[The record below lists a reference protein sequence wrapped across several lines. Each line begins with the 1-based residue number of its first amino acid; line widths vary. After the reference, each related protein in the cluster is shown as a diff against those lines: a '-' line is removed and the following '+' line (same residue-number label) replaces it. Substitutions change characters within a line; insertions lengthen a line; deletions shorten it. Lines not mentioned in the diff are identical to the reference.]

1 MGVAGSNRHNPRP
14 RRQSSAGGSTAAAAN
29 ANGAHATP
37 AASPATSS
45 KSRNGTGR
53 AASTSAPSGRASGKP
68 KPLIFTIHSDLAA
81 SREVHK
87 TIMDRVEAQHYDE
100 QSTFA
105 IRLALEEG
113 LMNAI
118 KHGNKLDPKKTVHV
132 EAKVT
137 PKATEI
143 TIEDQG
149 KGFARTE
156 VPDPCA
162 EENLLK
168 CSGRGI
174 LLMEAYMDKVEYSQ
188 GGRRVRMVKK
198 NV

>member
-1 MGVAGSNRHNPRP
+1 MGVAGSNRHPSGP
-14 RRQSSAGGSTAAAAN
+14 RRSKPAPASAASAGKRATAAA
-29 ANGAHATP
+29 
-37 AASPATSS
+37 
-45 KSRNGTGR
+45 SRNGR
-53 AASTSAPSGRASGKP
+53 AGEKKLTY
-68 KPLIFTIHSDLAA
+68 TIHSDLAA
-81 SREVHK
+81 SGDVHK
-87 TIMDRVEAQHYDE
+87 AIMQVVEAQHYDE

-118 KHGNKLDPKKTVHV
+118 KHGNKLDPKKTVQV

-137 PKATEI
+137 PKATQI

-149 KGFARTE
+149 QGFRRTT

-174 LLMEAYMDKVEYSQ
+174 LLMEAYMDKVQYSL

-198 NV
+198 NEA

>member
-14 RRQSSAGGSTAAAAN
+14 SRRPSPAADD
-29 ANGAHATP
+29 ANGAHT
-37 AASPATSS
+37 T
-45 KSRNGTGR
+45 
-53 AASTSAPSGRASGKP
+53 RASGNGSRQAGSGGGGAAGASRVKP
-68 KPLIFTIHSDLAA
+68 KPLIFTIPSDLSA
-81 SREVHK
+81 SRDVHK

-149 KGFARTE
+149 KGFHRET

-174 LLMEAYMDKVEYSQ
+174 LLMEAYMDEVKYSQ

-198 NV
+198 NA

>member
-1 MGVAGSNRHNPRP
+1 MG
-14 RRQSSAGGSTAAAAN
+14 GGSA
-29 ANGAHATP
+29 
-37 AASPATSS
+37 
-45 KSRNGTGR
+45 
-53 AASTSAPSGRASGKP
+53 KP
-68 KPLIFTIHSDLAA
+68 KPLIFTIPSDLSA
-81 SREVHK
+81 SRDVHK

-149 KGFARTE
+149 KGFHRET

-174 LLMEAYMDKVEYSQ
+174 LLMEAYMDEVKYTQ

-198 NV
+198 NT

>member
-14 RRQSSAGGSTAAAAN
+14 RRPQSSADSTAAAA
-29 ANGAHATP
+29 
-37 AASPATSS
+37 AAAGPGSPARTNNDGARG
-45 KSRNGTGR
+45 SRVRGPR
-53 AASTSAPSGRASGKP
+53 AAAAAAAAKP
-68 KPLIFTIHSDLAA
+68 EPLVFTFPSDLAA
-81 SREVHK
+81 SRDVHK
-87 TIMDRVEAQHYDE
+87 KIMDRVEAQRYDE
-100 QSTFA
+100 QTTFA

-132 EAKVT
+132 EANVT
-137 PKATEI
+137 PKRTEV

-149 KGFARTE
+149 KGFHRET

-174 LLMEAYMDKVEYSQ
+174 LLMEAYMDEVKYSQ

-198 NV
+198 NA

>member
-1 MGVAGSNRHNPRP
+1 MGVAGSNHAKRKSGGPSVSNG
-14 RRQSSAGGSTAAAAN
+14 RRE
-29 ANGAHATP
+29 
-37 AASPATSS
+37 
-45 KSRNGTGR
+45 
-53 AASTSAPSGRASGKP
+53 
-68 KPLIFTIHSDLAA
+68 PLVFTIPSELAA
-81 SREVHK
+81 SRDVHK
-87 TIMDRVEAQHYDE
+87 AIMERVESLHYGE

-118 KHGNKLDPKKTVHV
+118 KHGNKLDPRKTVHV

-137 PKATEI
+137 AKSTEI

-149 KGFARTE
+149 KGFKRET

-168 CSGRGI
+168 CSGRG
-174 LLMEAYMDKVEYSQ
+174 LLLIEAYMDKVQ
-188 GGRRVRMVKK
+188 FTRGGRKMKMTKK
-198 NV
+198 NA

>member
-1 MGVAGSNRHNPRP
+1 MGVAGSNRHNPRS
-14 RRQSSAGGSTAAAAN
+14 RRASTAA
-29 ANGAHATP
+29 GSDKP
-37 AASPATSS
+37 AARNAAAVG
-45 KSRNGTGR
+45 RNGSAKHRPR
-53 AASTSAPSGRASGKP
+53 ATVV
-68 KPLIFTIHSDLAA
+68 KPLVFTIHSDLAE
-81 SREVHK
+81 SRDVHK
-87 TIMDRVEAQHYDE
+87 AIMDRVEAQHYDE

-118 KHGNKLDPKKTVHV
+118 KHGNKLDVKKTVHV

-137 PKATEI
+137 PKSTEI
-143 TIEDQG
+143 VIEDQG
-149 KGFARTE
+149 KGFERSI

-174 LLMEAYMDKVEYSQ
+174 LLMEAYMDKVAYFN
-188 GGRRVRMVKK
+188 GGRRVKMVKK
-198 NV
+198 NELK

>member
-1 MGVAGSNRHNPRP
+1 MGVAGSNRHNQ
-14 RRQSSAGGSTAAAAN
+14 RREAASDASRANTSAAAA
-29 ANGAHATP
+29 
-37 AASPATSS
+37 
-45 KSRNGTGR
+45 RNGNGGR
-53 AASTSAPSGRASGKP
+53 GGRSTKL
-68 KPLIFTIHSDLAA
+68 KPLHFTIRSDVAA
-81 SREVHK
+81 SRDVHK
-87 TIMDRVEAQHYDE
+87 SIMDRVEAQHYDE

-137 PKATEI
+137 PKSTEI
-143 TIEDQG
+143 IIEDQG
-149 KGFARTE
+149 KGFHREA

-174 LLMEAYMDKVEYSQ
+174 LLMEAYMDKVEYSH
-188 GGRRVRMVKK
+188 GGRRVKMVKK
-198 NV
+198 KA

>member
-14 RRQSSAGGSTAAAAN
+14 RRQSAADG
-29 ANGAHATP
+29 NGAHSTRSSANGSRRTTTTTTTTTAT
-37 AASPATSS
+37 TSRS
-45 KSRNGTGR
+45 MAKR
-53 AASTSAPSGRASGKP
+53 
-68 KPLIFTIHSDLAA
+68 KPLIFTIPSDLAA
-81 SREVHK
+81 SRDVHK
-87 TIMDRVEAQHYDE
+87 AIMDRVEQQHYDE

-149 KGFARTE
+149 KGFHRET

-174 LLMEAYMDKVEYSQ
+174 LLMEAYMDEVKYTQ

-198 NV
+198 NASE

>member
-1 MGVAGSNRHNPRP
+1 MGVAGSNRHNARP
-14 RRQSSAGGSTAAAAN
+14 SRQQSTDG
-29 ANGAHATP
+29 NGAHA
-37 AASPATSS
+37 A
-45 KSRNGTGR
+45 
-53 AASTSAPSGRASGKP
+53 RASGNGSRPPAKQSSVKP
-68 KPLIFTIHSDLAA
+68 KPLIFTIPSDLSA
-81 SREVHK
+81 SRDVHK
-87 TIMDRVEAQHYDE
+87 AIMDRVEAQHYDE

-105 IRLALEEG
+105 IRLSLEEG

-132 EAKVT
+132 EATVT

-149 KGFARTE
+149 KGFHRE
-156 VPDPCA
+156 QVPDPCA

-174 LLMEAYMDKVEYSQ
+174 LLMEAYMDEVKYTQ

-198 NV
+198 NT

>member
-1 MGVAGSNRHNPRP
+1 MSVAGPNRHNPHP
-14 RRQSSAGGSTAAAAN
+14 RAAR
-29 ANGAHATP
+29 NGAGSAR
-37 AASPATSS
+37 AKAS
-45 KSRNGTGR
+45 SRNGTSSR
-53 AASTSAPSGRASGKP
+53 PRT
-68 KPLIFTIHSDLAA
+68 LVFTIPSDLAA

-87 TIMDRVEAQHYDE
+87 LIMDRVEACRYDE

-118 KHGNKLDPKKTVHV
+118 KHGNKLDPGKTVYV
-132 EAKVT
+132 EAKVS

-143 TIEDQG
+143 LIEDQG
-149 KGFARTE
+149 KGFDRTG

-174 LLMEAYMDKVEYSQ
+174 LLMEAYMDKVEYSR

>member
-14 RRQSSAGGSTAAAAN
+14 SRRRPSTAADD
-29 ANGAHATP
+29 ANGAHT
-37 AASPATSS
+37 T
-45 KSRNGTGR
+45 
-53 AASTSAPSGRASGKP
+53 RASGNGSRQAGSSRGASRVKP
-68 KPLIFTIHSDLAA
+68 KPLIFTIPSDLSA
-81 SREVHK
+81 SRDVHK

-137 PKATEI
+137 AKATEI

-149 KGFARTE
+149 KGFHRDT

-174 LLMEAYMDKVEYSQ
+174 LLMEAYMDEVKYSQ

-198 NV
+198 NT

>member
-1 MGVAGSNRHNPRP
+1 MGVARSSHSSRP
-14 RRQSSAGGSTAAAAN
+14 RKAGGA
-29 ANGAHATP
+29 GERGRERG
-37 AASPATSS
+37 
-45 KSRNGTGR
+45 RNGR
-53 AASTSAPSGRASGKP
+53 
-68 KPLIFTIHSDLAA
+68 PLVFTIPSDLAA
-81 SREVHK
+81 SRDVHK
-87 TIMDRVEAQHYDE
+87 AIMDRVESLKYDE
-100 QSTFA
+100 QSSFA

-118 KHGNKLDPKKTVHV
+118 KHGNKLDPGKTVHV

-137 PKATEI
+137 PRSTQI

-162 EENLLK
+162 SENLLK

-174 LLMEAYMDKVEYSQ
+174 LLMEAYMDKVQYTR
-188 GGRRVRMVKK
+188 GGRRVKMVKK
-198 NV
+198 NSA

>member
-1 MGVAGSNRHNPRP
+1 MGVAGSNHAKRSNGRKPAKG
-14 RRQSSAGGSTAAAAN
+14 SA
-29 ANGAHATP
+29 
-37 AASPATSS
+37 
-45 KSRNGTGR
+45 
-53 AASTSAPSGRASGKP
+53 APLVFDIP
-68 KPLIFTIHSDLAA
+68 SDLSA
-81 SREVHK
+81 SRDVHK
-87 TIMDRVEAQHYDE
+87 AIMERVEGLHYGE

-105 IRLALEEG
+105 IRLALEEC

-118 KHGNKLDPKKTVHV
+118 KHGNKLDPNKTVHV

-137 PKATEI
+137 QKQTEI

-149 KGFARTE
+149 KGFKRDN

-174 LLMEAYMDKVEYSQ
+174 LLIEAYMDKVQFSN
-188 GGRRVRMVKK
+188 GGRKVKM
-198 NV
+198 

>member
-14 RRQSSAGGSTAAAAN
+14 RTSAAAAN
-29 ANGAHATP
+29 GASATRRRR
-37 AASPATSS
+37 S
-45 KSRNGTGR
+45 KRQSR
-53 AASTSAPSGRASGKP
+53 AAARDAAAPMP
-68 KPLIFTIHSDLAA
+68 KPLVFTIPSDFAA
-81 SREVHK
+81 SRDVHK

-113 LMNAI
+113 LINAI

-143 TIEDQG
+143 TIEDEG
-149 KGFARTE
+149 KGFHR
-156 VPDPCA
+156 D
-162 EENLLK
+162 
-168 CSGRGI
+168 GRPRPLRRREPAQVLRPRHPADRG
-174 LLMEAYMDKVEYSQ
+174 VHGQ
-188 GGRRVRMVKK
+188 GRVHAAAGGGCGW
-198 NV
+198 

>member
-1 MGVAGSNRHNPRP
+1 MGVAGSNHAKRK
-14 RRQSSAGGSTAAAAN
+14 SAGVGS
-29 ANGAHATP
+29 NGRKLAT
-37 AASPATSS
+37 
-45 KSRNGTGR
+45 
-53 AASTSAPSGRASGKP
+53 
-68 KPLIFTIHSDLAA
+68 PLIFTIPSDLAA
-81 SREVHK
+81 SRDVHK
-87 TIMDRVEAQHYDE
+87 AIMERVESLHYGE

-118 KHGNKLDPKKTVHV
+118 KHGNKLDRSKTVHV

-137 PKATEI
+137 AKSTQI

-149 KGFARTE
+149 KGFDRTD

-162 EENLLK
+162 SENLLK

-174 LLMEAYMDKVEYSQ
+174 LLMEAYMDKVTYSR

-198 NV
+198 NA

>member
-1 MGVAGSNRHNPRP
+1 MGVAGSNRQNPRP
-14 RRQSSAGGSTAAAAN
+14 RRSSASASDGGASAN
-29 ANGAHATP
+29 AGNAAKPSRNGAHG
-37 AASPATSS
+37 SS
-45 KSRNGTGR
+45 NGR
-53 AASTSAPSGRASGKP
+53 TSATKP
-68 KPLIFTIHSDLAA
+68 KPLIFTIQSDLAA
-81 SREVHK
+81 SRDVHK
-87 TIMDRVEAQHYDE
+87 EIMDRVEAQKYDE

-118 KHGNKLDPKKTVHV
+118 KHGNKHDVSKTVHV

-149 KGFARTE
+149 SGFHREE

-162 EENLLK
+162 VENLLK

-174 LLMEAYMDKVEYSQ
+174 LLMEAYMDKVEYSN
-188 GGRRVRMVKK
+188 GGRKVRMVKK
-198 NV
+198 NA

>member
-1 MGVAGSNRHNPRP
+1 MGVAGSNRENPRSS
-14 RRQSSAGGSTAAAAN
+14 RRQSTD
-29 ANGAHATP
+29 ANGSHATR
-37 AASPATSS
+37 ASSTSS
-45 KSRNGTGR
+45 SSS
-53 AASTSAPSGRASGKP
+53 STSSSGNGSRSPVKRGSAKP
-68 KPLIFTIHSDLAA
+68 KPLVFTIPSDLSA
-81 SREVHK
+81 SRDVHK
-87 TIMDRVEAQHYDE
+87 TIMDRVEAQRYDE

-149 KGFARTE
+149 KGFHREA

-162 EENLLK
+162 KENLLK

-174 LLMEAYMDKVEYSQ
+174 LLMEEYMDEVKYTQ

-198 NV
+198 NA

>member
-1 MGVAGSNRHNPRP
+1 MGVAGSNRHNPGP
-14 RRQSSAGGSTAAAAN
+14 RRQSADGHRARGTSAASASSGAASRDGGRTTGGGGGSR
-29 ANGAHATP
+29 
-37 AASPATSS
+37 SS
-45 KSRNGTGR
+45 
-53 AASTSAPSGRASGKP
+53 AKP
-68 KPLIFTIHSDLAA
+68 KPLIFTIPSDLAA
-81 SREVHK
+81 SRDVHR

-118 KHGNKLDPKKTVHV
+118 KHGNRLDPKKTVHV

-149 KGFARTE
+149 SGFHREE

-162 EENLLK
+162 VENLLK

-174 LLMEAYMDKVEYSQ
+174 LLMEAYMDEVKYSQ

-198 NV
+198 NT